1 MQGVRAIM
9 YSILYLAC
17 EFHRRKIRQKESNAK
32 CHSLTKLTCKGTSR
46 KVFGVYLSETPS
58 PPRFWFGVV

>member
-32 CHSLTKLTCKGTSR
+32 CSYLTKLTCKGTLR
-46 KVFGVYLSETPS
+46 KCVYLSEAPS
-58 PPRFWFGVV
+58 PPKFWLAVF